1 VVTPE
6 QIRHTPLAGVGPFGR
21 AYVRALLATVADRMA
36 ALEAELAAA
45 RRAVRLRELEIE
57 QRRYGVVLPGSRFEQ
72 VHDEQIL
79 RSRMEAQRFSDDI
92 TAAAQQ
98 QAAEIVEA
106 AQRQA
111 ERIYRGS
118 LPDGSGGGTG

>member
-1 VVTPE
+1 MSPE
-6 QIRHTPLAGVGPFGR
+6 QIRHAPLPGVGPFGR
-21 AYVRALLATVADRMA
+21 AYVRELLAAVADRVS

-57 QRRYGVVLPGSRFEQ
+57 QRRYGVVLPGSRYEQ

-79 RSRMEAQRFSDDI
+79 RRQIEAQRFSDDI

-98 QAAEIVEA
+98 QAAEIVDA

-111 ERIYRGS
+111 DRYHHDLDRLGQSERA
-118 LPDGSGGGTG
+118 